1 MVSEQRWGRPLWVWW
16 ALAVSTVP
24 AVVLLLFSLTVSAR
38 IFAVMLLIAEAFIA
52 LYLFLGWAWAER
64 SRFEAELGGAGE
76 YDPPV

>member
-24 AVVLLLFSLTVSAR
+24 AVVLLLFSLTVQAR

-52 LYLFLGWAWAER
+52 LYLFLGWAWTER
-64 SRFEAELGGAGE
+64 SRFEAELRGIRDFE
-76 YDPPV
+76 PPA